1 MTEVRKVP
9 AALNFNILSN
19 LHYILLGLT
28 AVLVGVFGTVGCV
41 MTLKDKKLAS
51 GRHHRIPEKSLMWM
65 GVLGGALPMWIT
77 MRLVHH
83 KTRYK
88 KFMVGL
94 PLLALLQGA
103 IFFLLWQ
110 IVKPPFDV
118 DKHFPIYINLIFV
131 ILWAGGFGAIGTILL
146 LKDKMQAQR
155 HSRRVPEDWLM
166 LCGVLG
172 GALLMWPTM
181 TLVQHKTRRKRFM
194 IGFPIIALVHV
205 AIFSFLWSH
214 GELVIFRW

>member
-1 MTEVRKVP
+1 MNVLL
-9 AALNFNILSN
+9 ALQFNIWTN
-19 LHYILLGLT
+19 LHILLIAMT
-28 AVLVGVFGTVGCV
+28 ALCVAVFGIIGCAL
-41 MTLKDKKLAS
+41 TIKDKKLAT
-51 GRHHRIPEKSLMWM
+51 GHHHRISEKSLMWL

-94 PLLALLQGA
+94 PLLAILHVAL
-103 IFFLLWQ
+103 FFLLWQ

-118 DKHFPIYINLIFV
+118 AKHFPIYINLIFV
-131 ILWAGGFGAIGTILL
+131 ILLAGGFGLIGAILL
-146 LKDKMQAQR
+146 LKDRVKAQR
-155 HSRRVPEDWLM
+155 HQRRIPEDWLM

-181 TLVQHKTRRKRFM
+181 ILIQHKTRRKRFA
-194 IGFPIIALVHV
+194 IGFPIIALLHI
-205 AIFSFLWSH
+205 ALFMFLWKNR
-214 GELVIFRW
+214 ELVVFRW